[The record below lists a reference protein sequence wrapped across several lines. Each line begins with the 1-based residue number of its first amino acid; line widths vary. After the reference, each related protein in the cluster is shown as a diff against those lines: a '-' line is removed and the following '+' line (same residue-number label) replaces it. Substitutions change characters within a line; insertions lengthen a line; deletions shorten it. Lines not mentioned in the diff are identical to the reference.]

1 MEVSA
6 KLLDYVRNKNVIFFR
21 WIKDLFR
28 KGYGKDLE
36 VEDLY
41 NTLPND
47 RSELLGDELQ
57 K

>member
-1 MEVSA
+1 MSGLC
-6 KLLDYVRNKNVIFFR
+6 KDKMFCFR

-28 KGYGKDLE
+28 KGYDKNLE

-47 RSELLGDELQ
+47 RSEMLGDELE

>member
-1 MEVSA
+1 M
-6 KLLDYVRNKNVIFFR
+6 LLFR

-47 RSELLGDELQ
+47 RSELLGDELE

>member
-1 MEVSA
+1 M
-6 KLLDYVRNKNVIFFR
+6 LFFR

-28 KGYGKDLE
+28 KGSDKDLE

-41 NTLPND
+41 NTLPSD
-47 RSELLGDELQ
+47 QSETLGDKLE